1 MNNNTSYLSMKKCFL
16 NLIVCLLIGA
26 LLPSCS
32 DENYEVDYKDL
43 YESKIEQED
52 GKVIL
57 KFVMP
62 FVINRIQSGEMANIP
77 HKLRLISLDKSDLM
91 NVLTKFKSEGEKII
105 IKEYLSVRFPRLG
118 KKENKVNNNK

>member
-1 MNNNTSYLSMKKCFL
+1 MKKCFL

-32 DENYEVDYKDL
+32 DENYEVDYNDL

-62 FVINRIQSGEMANIP
+62 FVINRIQSGEMANN
-77 HKLRLISLDKSDLM
+77 H
-91 NVLTKFKSEGEKII
+91 
-105 IKEYLSVRFPRLG
+105 
-118 KKENKVNNNK
+118 NNIV